1 MRAVMQRSNPVRRSS
16 RFSRLPSLVL
26 LGPLLWLGLLLCGI
40 ALPGSAS
47 AAEHIALYGLF
58 DGCERVPELD
68 RALLRHLQ
76 DRGVDAIAL
85 EAPASSCSGPAC
97 AQRLQAACGSRATS
111 GLVLGGQV
119 FRTKSALRLRLWLH
133 DLAAGRSAYLDEY
146 CQDCLLPDLVIAATE
161 KLRAAPRF
169 AEEASAA
176 PSPAYCALGTARPS
190 ADPRRAKLVLLVY
203 GEAKSRAPLTAALKD
218 GLADTLRPLQ
228 VAAADRHR
236 YESPDF
242 ANLLGPSH
250 QGQLVAVELGR
261 DGGAQLYLFD
271 GPTGRVAQAEIK
283 CRDCR
288 PEDLIERSKLAVQE
302 LLRHC
307 FDTLCAQS
315 YSRATNGADDACE
328 PMTPPQCREAPLPPV
343 AAATPGHPQA
353 SSAGRGIDPGLRKGI
368 YGGLWGLV
376 AASSVTAIGLLAA
389 NASSAGRIS
398 TADYDARGTL
408 GGAALTATA
417 FSLAS
422 LAVAIPTTLMVRR
435 AGQKGAGT
443 DDSPG
448 TVRCPN

>member
-1 MRAVMQRSNPVRRSS
+1 MQRSNRVCFSS
-16 RFSRLPSLVL
+16 RALRLPPLFRLVS
-26 LGPLLWLGLLLCGI
+26 LGLLLWGM
-40 ALPGSAS
+40 ATPRLAS
-47 AAEHIALYGLF
+47 AAERIALWGIF

-68 RALLRHLQ
+68 RVLLRHLQ
-76 DRGVDAIAL
+76 DRGLDAMAL
-85 EAPASSCSGPAC
+85 EAPASACSGPTC
-97 AQRLQAACGSRATS
+97 AQRVQAACGSRATA
-111 GLVLGGQV
+111 GFLLGGQV

-133 DLAAGRSAYLDEY
+133 DLSAGRSAYLDEY
-146 CQDCLLPDLVIAATE
+146 CQDCLLPDLLIAATD

-176 PSPAYCALGTARPS
+176 PPPAYCAPSTPRPT

-203 GEAKSRAPLTAALKD
+203 GEAKSRAPLVAALRD

-242 ANLLGPSH
+242 ANLLGASH

-271 GPTGRVAQAEIK
+271 GPTGRVAQSEIK

-288 PEDLIERSKLAVQE
+288 PEDLIERSKLAVQD

-315 YSRATNGADDACE
+315 YSRPSNGADDVCE
-328 PMTPPQCREAPLPPV
+328 PMTPPQCQEVPLPPV
-343 AAATPGHPQA
+343 AAATPAGPKNPPA
-353 SSAGRGIDPGLRKGI
+353 SHVIDPGVRKVI

-417 FSLAS
+417 FSVAA
-422 LAVAIPTTLMVRR
+422 LAVAIPTTLVVRR
-435 AGQKGAGT
+435 ASRNSAGP

-448 TVRCPN
+448 GARCPN